1 MREKDLPVLFD
12 TDVLIWY
19 FRGLDTAA
27 ELISKTPYE
36 QRFVSSV
43 CIMELIQGCR
53 NKKELKDIMAFIG
66 DNCHIIHCDNNVSE
80 KAISLIQ
87 IYALSHGLRT
97 VDAIIAA
104 TVLVN
109 KACLATANYRH
120 FDMIESVRLI
130 RFNPNLSRL
139 GKF

>member
-1 MREKDLPVLFD
+1 MREKHLPVLFD

-27 ELISKTPYE
+27 KLISKTPYE

-53 NKKELKDIMAFIG
+53 NKEELKYIMAFIKN
-66 DNCHIIHCDNNVSE
+66 NCRIIHCDNNVSE

-87 IYALSHGLRT
+87 TYALSHGLRT

-109 KACLATANYRH
+109 KTCLATANYRH

-130 RFNPNLSRL
+130 KFNPNLSR
-139 GKF
+139 

>member
-19 FRGLDTAA
+19 FRGLDAA
-27 ELISKTPYE
+27 AKLISKTPYE

-53 NKKELKDIMAFIG
+53 NKKELKDIMAFIR
-66 DNCHIIHCDNNVSE
+66 DNCRIIHCDKDVSE

-109 KACLATANYRH
+109 KAYLATANYRH
-120 FDMIESVRLI
+120 FDMIEPIRLI
-130 RFNPNLSRL
+130 RFNPKLSQ
-139 GKF
+139 

>member
-1 MREKDLPVLFD
+1 MREKGLPVLFD

-53 NKKELKDIMAFIG
+53 NKKELKDIMAFIKN
-66 DNCHIIHCDNNVSE
+66 NCRIIHCDKDVSE

-87 IYALSHGLRT
+87 TYALSHGLRT

-109 KACLATANYRH
+109 KTCLATANYRH
-120 FDMIESVRLI
+120 FDMIEPIRLI
-130 RFNPNLSRL
+130 RFNPNLSR
-139 GKF
+139 

>member
-1 MREKDLPVLFD
+1 MREKHLPVLFD

-27 ELISKTPYE
+27 KLISKTPYE

-53 NKKELKDIMAFIG
+53 NKKELKDIMAFIKN
-66 DNCHIIHCDNNVSE
+66 NCRIIHCDNNVSE

-87 IYALSHGLRT
+87 TYALSHGLRT

-109 KACLATANYRH
+109 KTCLATANYRH

-130 RFNPNLSRL
+130 KFNPNLTR
-139 GKF
+139 